1 MKKIFLIFMIVFTAQ
16 VSLAQVKN
24 VKGVITDA
32 EGMPLPGA
40 SVAVQGGQKGSS
52 TDFDGLYTI
61 EVQKGQTLVFSYVG
75 LETQSIVVG
84 DVATINVKMKQA
96 SSNALNEV
104 VVTSLGIKRSKK
116 TLTYAAQEVKG
127 EEVTR
132 VKDANLMNSLS
143 GKVAGLIVG
152 KSSAG
157 AGGAVKVTIRGN
169 SSATNN
175 QPLYVVDGIPL
186 LNSTSAMSNQV
197 FGDTAGGNRDGG
209 DAISMMNPDDIETM
223 TVLKGA
229 SASALY
235 GSQGANGVILI
246 TTKKGKEG
254 KVTANYNSSVFVD
267 NVVSLPD
274 FQTNYGAD
282 PSSDKSW
289 GAAKKSPDHVKG
301 FYNTGVTMINSISI
315 NGGTDKATTSLT
327 YANTNVDGVIP
338 TNEFK
343 KNNIAL
349 RQSIKL
355 FDDKVTVDASL
366 SYAEQKIDNKPTN
379 GLYFNPLTGVYLFPR
394 GNDFADYYKNYEV
407 FDPSRNLMTQRWPSQ
422 TSDIIQNPGWI
433 LNRNAS
439 IDKNQSLIS
448 SAAVTYKANNWLSV
462 KARGG
467 YNRLYNT
474 FDKRMYAGTN
484 ETLAPATGRYIY
496 SDSESYQLYGDLIA
510 TINTKFNDDF
520 SFSANLGT
528 SLTKSTINDA
538 YVSDSGQKNG
548 LINANWF
555 NTGNFVSAER
565 NAHTIGGKKEV
576 QSVFA
581 SATFGY
587 KDMLYLDVTGRNDW
601 SSTLVHTD
609 NLSFFYPSVG
619 LSAVLS
625 QMVTL
630 PEAISYAKVRA
641 SYAEVG
647 NDVAAFLTTP
657 VNTIV
662 GGVVTA
668 PNVGPKPGTSL
679 KPEMQNSYEF
689 GTEWRFLNNRIGFD
703 FTYYRNETKNQLI
716 TSPAPI
722 PNTTGY
728 ANYAF
733 NAGSIENKGFEIT
746 LTGKAIATDNFSWD
760 LGLNYASNKNTVLDL
775 GTGANGDVNT
785 VILTNG
791 DPNSYRYVLQV
802 GKPFGEIQGKNILRN
817 AQGQML
823 LAGVG
828 DQALVQKTDWVNM
841 GSSNPDFMLGFSN
854 AFKYKKITLNV
865 LIDGRFGGHV
875 MSLTEAMLDSYGVS
889 KATGDARD
897 AGGVKI
903 NGVDSNGDPV
913 TTMSAKNYYS
923 SVGDR
928 AGATG
933 EYMYKATNVKL
944 GELSLGYTFDFS
956 KQTIFKTVNL
966 ALVGKNLFFFYKD
979 APFDPNVTLSSGEG
993 LQGVDIFGA
1002 PSTRSI
1008 GVNLNLTF

>member
-1 MKKIFLIFMIVFTAQ
+1 MIVFTAQ

-24 VKGVITDA
+24 IKGVITDSD
-32 EGMPLPGA
+32 GMPLPGA
-40 SVAVQGGQKGSS
+40 SVAVQGGQKGST
-52 TDFDGLYTI
+52 TDFDGLYSI
-61 EVQKGQTLVFSYVG
+61 EAQKGQTLVFTYVG
-75 LETQSIVVG
+75 LETQKIVVG
-84 DVATINVKMKQA
+84 DAATINVKMVTA
-96 SSNALNEV
+96 ASNALSEV
-104 VVTSLGIKRSKK
+104 VVTSLGLKRSKK

-186 LNSTSAMSNQV
+186 LNSNSAQANQV

-209 DAISMMNPDDIETM
+209 DAISMMNPDDIESM

-229 SASALY
+229 SAAALY

-254 KVTANYNSSVFVD
+254 KVTATYNASVFVD
-267 NVVSLPD
+267 NVVSLPK
-274 FQTNYGAD
+274 FQTSYGAD
-282 PSSDKSW
+282 PASDKSW
-289 GAAKKSPDHVKG
+289 GAAKQSPDHVKG
-301 FYNTGVTMINSISI
+301 FYNTGVTMINSIAV
-315 NGGTDKATTSLT
+315 NGGNEKMSTSLT
-327 YANTNVDGVIP
+327 YANTNVDGIIP

-349 RQSIKL
+349 RQSAKL
-355 FDDKVTVDASL
+355 FDDKITIDASL
-366 SYAEQKIDNKPTN
+366 SYAEQKITNKPTN

-394 GNDFADYYKNYEV
+394 GNDFNDYYTNFEQ
-407 FDPSRNLMTQRWPSQ
+407 FDAARNLMTQRWPSA
-422 TSDIIQNPGWI
+422 TADIIQNPGWI

-439 IDKNQSLIS
+439 IDKNQSLIT

-474 FDKRMYAGTN
+474 FDKKMYAGTN

-496 SDSESYQLYGDLIA
+496 SDSESSQLYGDLIA
-510 TINTKFNDDF
+510 TINTKFTEDF
-520 SFSANLGT
+520 SFSANIGT
-528 SLTKSTINDA
+528 SVTKSTINDA

-548 LINANWF
+548 LVNANWF

-587 KDMLYLDVTGRNDW
+587 KDMVYLDVTGRNDW
-601 SSTLVHTD
+601 SSTLVNTD
-609 NLSFFYPSVG
+609 NISFFYPSVG
-619 LSAVLS
+619 LSAILS
-625 QMVTL
+625 QMVTM

-641 SYAEVG
+641 SYAQVG
-647 NDVAAFLTTP
+647 NDVNAFLTSP
-657 VNTIV
+657 VNTLV
-662 GGVVTA
+662 GGIVTA
-668 PNVGPKPGTSL
+668 PIVGPKPGTSL

-716 TSPAPI
+716 TAPAPI
-722 PNTTGY
+722 PNTTGFT
-728 ANYAF
+728 NYAF

-746 LTGKAIATDNFSWD
+746 VSGKAIANDNFSWD
-760 LGLNYASNKNTVLDL
+760 LGLNFASNKNTVLDL
-775 GTGANGDVNT
+775 GTGANGDVNK

-791 DPNSYRYVLQV
+791 DPNSYRYILEV
-802 GKPFGEIQGKNILRN
+802 GKPFGEIQGKNIVRN
-817 AQGQML
+817 AQGQIL
-823 LAGVG
+823 LDAAGRI
-828 DQALVQKTDWVNM
+828 QKTDWVDL

-854 AFKYKKITLNV
+854 SFKYKKIFLNV
-865 LIDGRFGGHV
+865 LIDGRFGGNV
-875 MSLTEAMLDSYGVS
+875 MSMTEAMLDSYGVS
-889 KATGDARD
+889 KASGDARD

-903 NGVDSNGDPV
+903 NAVDTNGNAV
-913 TTMSAKNYYS
+913 TSMKAQDYYS
-923 SVGDR
+923 QVGDR

-956 KQTIFKTVNL
+956 KETIFKTVNVS
-966 ALVGKNLFFFYKD
+966 LVGKNLFFFYKD

-993 LQGVDIFGA
+993 LQGVDIFGM